1 MANPDISV
9 IVLTYNADLNDL
21 KKTLR
26 SIMLQKGV
34 SYEIV
39 IADDGSSDN
48 LSDEISAFFETSG
61 FEDYVLAMSPEN
73 HGTVVNVISGVEK
86 ASGRYVKLI
95 SPGDYLYDEDSL
107 RKLFDCAV
115 KNDAPLVFGD
125 ILIFDSNAEEFTV
138 IKKWAYPQIV
148 KCYSED
154 SYDPEAVR
162 LNNLVV
168 ADNVH
173 GVSTLI
179 EHVVLLKYLK
189 MIEGKVIYC
198 EDLSYRLMA
207 YEGVKMIRC
216 PYPVVMYGYGE
227 GISTS
232 GKWEERLRNDT
243 RAANEMMLSMPC
255 SDEKFKELMRQAFE
269 ERFSGDR
276 KKMKAFFAKHPDLLL
291 KKLKMERSP
300 RYTATEYNEA
310 FVSQILGA

>member
-48 LSDEISAFFETSG
+48 LSDEISAFFKTSG

-107 RKLFDCAV
+107 KKLFDCAA

-154 SYDPEAVR
+154 GYDPEAVR

-243 RAANEMMLSMPC
+243 RAANELMLSP
-255 SDEKFKELMRQAFE
+255 SISRSGKEVFCVRNEEAVRSGGTRGSFFRGVLGMR
-269 ERFSGDR
+269 RF
-276 KKMKAFFAKHPDLLL
+276 LW
-291 KKLKMERSP
+291 
-300 RYTATEYNEA
+300 
-310 FVSQILGA
+310 